1 MLLNGVRLLVAA
13 GGGGGGGGSNL
24 RVGLSGA
31 DATGTLVRQAACA
44 AEAGGAGVNASGDG
58 GGGGGGGAGHEGG
71 NGGTAGR
78 DVITSA
84 RGGSAGTS
92 CASNA
97 ANVGLESLTIG
108 SADNGGR
115 ASETGGHGRVEI
127 THLPSL
133 LLQKTWVNAAPGDR
147 ATLRA
152 SRGSTVLR
160 TFESQAD
167 SANETDA
174 DSRRIALAAG
184 DVVTLSETLA
194 PANSG
199 IYQQALTCT
208 GASDGNPNDG
218 LTVGAG
224 DTAMVCT
231 YSNSRGVADLAISK
245 RLAAGVE
252 VVSGGTVT
260 YELVVT
266 NHGPATVT
274 GAVVKDTPGAGLT
287 CPAGN
292 TVGCSGPGCPA
303 SAPTVGM
310 LTGAG
315 ITLGTLAAGQS
326 VTLTFACQVP

>member
-1 MLLNGVRLLVAA
+1 MTKPLMREAVCSADA
-13 GGGGGGGGSNL
+13 GETGSN
-24 RVGLSGA
+24 A
-31 DATGTLVRQAACA
+31 P
-44 AEAGGAGVNASGDG
+44 AGVDG
-58 GGGGGGGAGHEGG
+58 GGGGGGGGGHVRG
-71 NGGTAGR
+71 NGGASGEDTFLQAQ
-78 DVITSA
+78 
-84 RGGSAGTS
+84 GGGAGTS

-97 ANVGLESLTIG
+97 ANVGLESLTINN
-108 SADNGGR
+108 AVNGGR

-133 LLQKTWVNAAPGDR
+133 LLQKTWVHAAPGDR
-147 ATLRA
+147 ATLSA
-152 SRGSTVLR
+152 SRAGTVLR

-167 SANETDA
+167 SANETDV
-174 DSRRIALAAG
+174 DSRRITLAVG

-245 RLAAGVE
+245 RLEAGVE

-266 NHGPATVT
+266 NNGPASAT
-274 GAVVKDTPGAGLT
+274 GAVVRDTPQGALD

-292 TVGCSGPGCPA
+292 TVSCSGPGCPA
-303 SAPTVGM
+303 SAQTVGT
-310 LTGAG
+310 LTGTG
-315 ITLGTLAAGQS
+315 ITLGTLTAGQS
-326 VTLTFACQVP
+326 VTLTFSCNVQ